1 MAVSKESS
9 AGAGLVGIAFQQ
21 DFAAEAIHE
30 DEIAALLDLL
40 GESQCL
46 VDARERPFRA
56 KRLRLELREKCV
68 EDRRGEHLALIR
80 EGRQRLPKF
89 RGGGRGIMETALRP
103 SRK

>member
-1 MAVSKESS
+1 M
-9 AGAGLVGIAFQQ
+9 
-21 DFAAEAIHE
+21 
-30 DEIAALLDLL
+30 LDLL

-56 KRLRLELREKCV
+56 KRFRLELREKC
-68 EDRRGEHLALIR
+68 RRRSARRASALIR